1 VKLHVFTRTSE
12 RTGLYSYSGRP
23 EVYHRVQF
31 YQTFKSSIFSGLNI
45 AQSNFGAFQAV
56 ASIFVFSISSPI
68 GIGIGMVLVNMEKS
82 LAGDIANGILQ
93 VRYKIILKK
102 IIIISG

>member
-1 VKLHVFTRTSE
+1 MYLQEHPNVLVYTATCEDLKYITEFSFIKLV
-12 RTGLYSYSGRP
+12 
-23 EVYHRVQF
+23 
-31 YQTFKSSIFSGLNI
+31 SSIFSGLNI

-93 VRYKIILKK
+93 VSYNTLLKE

>member
-1 VKLHVFTRTSE
+1 MIQSKARIWN
-12 RTGLYSYSGRP
+12 LYP
-23 EVYHRVQF
+23 CNFQL
-31 YQTFKSSIFSGLNI
+31 SGLNI
-45 AQSNFGAFQAV
+45 AQSNFGACQAV

-93 VRYKIILKK
+93 VCT
-102 IIIISG
+102 